1 MGACVALLSVIPS
14 CTGPA
19 SVIVLDAFDATSVPE
34 YVFVFPKLSIIDCV
48 DGSIE
53 GNTLVDIG
61 SNGVPVKFEDVT
73 GLVVAPDNG
82 EFEFES
88 ELSII
93 DCVVESIDGNT
104 FVDNGPNGVPVTL
117 EEVTGLVVAPDNG
130 EFEFESEFN
139 TLPRSVDEVTTAF

>member
-1 MGACVALLSVIPS
+1 MPG

-34 YVFVFPKLSIIDCV
+34 YVFVFPK
-48 DGSIE
+48 
-53 GNTLVDIG
+53 
-61 SNGVPVKFEDVT
+61 
-73 GLVVAPDNG
+73 
-82 EFEFES
+82 
-88 ELSII
+88 LSII

-130 EFEFESEFN
+130 EFESEFN
-139 TLPRSVDEVTTAF
+139 TLPSSVDAVTTAFLSPEVLASTTF